1 MKKIN
6 CLFLAALLVLSA
18 GCKKGEEPL
27 PEDYFKITT
36 LAPDEVSTTGASLY
50 AKYESGNKY
59 REAERGIYVSGLIDE
74 IETTN
79 KIVCGTSP
87 EFAAVL
93 LKLSPNSA
101 YSYYAYAMID
111 GKEEKGET
119 ITFYTYTDE
128 GLSMNAVDLGI
139 GVLWAESNIGAA
151 LPQSFGE
158 RFAWGET
165 VTKEDFTYSNY
176 TYSDKPKV
184 LPREVDVASVRL
196 GGAWRMPVEE
206 DAQKLVN
213 ECNWEQTVIGG
224 VTGYKVSG
232 KKEGYTDNWIF
243 LPLTSSSSTG
253 AVWCASYND
262 GWGARCIHYSVPDG
276 QYEGQIYLSN
286 AHPSLGLRVRA
297 VCDRDDALRPQE

>member
-1 MKKIN
+1 MKNIN
-6 CLFLAALLVLSA
+6 YLFLAALLVLSA

-59 REAERGIYVSGLIDE
+59 REAERGIYVSGLIDG

-93 LKLSPNSA
+93 LKLTPNSA

-119 ITFYTYTDE
+119 VTFYTYTDE
-128 GLSMNAVDLGI
+128 GLAMNVVDLGI
-139 GVLWAESNIGAA
+139 GVLWAESNIGAV

-213 ECNWEQTVIGG
+213 ECNWEQMEIAGYK
-224 VTGYKVSG
+224 GYKVSG

-243 LPLTSSSSTG
+243 LPLTRTSDG
-253 AVWCASYND
+253 VLWCASYNE
-262 GWGARCIHYSVPDG
+262 GWGARCISYSVPDG
-276 QYEGQIYLSN
+276 EYEGHIYLSN
-286 AHPSLGLRVRA
+286 AHPSLGFRVRA
-297 VCDRDDALRPQE
+297 VCDRDDALRE

>member
-6 CLFLAALLVLSA
+6 CLFLAALLVLSV

-74 IETTN
+74 IEITN

-93 LKLSPNSA
+93 LKLTPNSE

-128 GLSMNAVDLGI
+128 GLAMDVVDLGI
-139 GVLWAESNIGAA
+139 GVLWAKSNIGAT
-151 LPQSFGE
+151 LPQSYGE

-165 VTKEDFTYSNY
+165 VTKEDFTASNY
-176 TYSDKPKV
+176 TYSDKPEV
-184 LPREVDVASVRL
+184 LPREADVASVRL
-196 GGAWRMPVEE
+196 GGLWRMPVEE
-206 DAQKLVN
+206 DARKLIE
-213 ECNWEQTVIGG
+213 ECNWEQSEIAGYK
-224 VTGYKVSG
+224 GYKVSG

-243 LPLTSSSSTG
+243 LPLTRTTNS
-253 AVWCASYND
+253 VLWCASYNA
-262 GWGARCIHYSVPDG
+262 GMGARCISFSVPDG
-276 QYEGQIYLSN
+276 QYEGSIALSN
-286 AHPSLGLRVRA
+286 ANPSLGFWTRA
-297 VCDRDDALRPQE
+297 VCDRDDALRP

>member
-1 MKKIN
+1 MKNIN
-6 CLFLAALLVLSA
+6 YLFLAALLVLSA
-18 GCKKGEEPL
+18 GCHKGEEPIA
-27 PEDYFKITT
+27 EDYFKITT
-36 LAPDEVSTTGASLY
+36 LLPDSITTTEASLY
-50 AKYESGNKY
+50 AKYESGSKY
-59 REAERGIYVSGLIDE
+59 QDAERGIYVSGLIDG
-74 IETTN
+74 IETMK
-79 KIVCGTSP
+79 KIVCEISP

-93 LKLSPNSA
+93 LKLSPNSE

-128 GLSMNAVDLGI
+128 GLAMDVVDLGI
-139 GVLWAESNIGAA
+139 GVLWAKSNIGAA
-151 LPQSFGE
+151 LPQSYGE

-213 ECNWEQTVIGG
+213 ECNWEQTEIAGYK
-224 VTGYKVSG
+224 GYKVSG

-243 LPLTSSSSTG
+243 LPLTRTSDG
-253 AVWCASYND
+253 VLWCASYNE
-262 GWGARCIHYSVPDG
+262 GWGARCISYSVPDG
-276 QYEGQIYLSN
+276 EYEGHIRLSN
-286 AHPSLGLRVRA
+286 AHPSLGFWVRA
-297 VCDRDDALRPQE
+297 VCDRDDALRP

>member
-50 AKYESGNKY
+50 AKYESGSKY
-59 REAERGIYVSGLIDE
+59 REAERGIYVTGLIDG

-93 LKLSPNSA
+93 LKLSPNSE

-165 VTKEDFTYSNY
+165 VTKEDFTASNY
-176 TYSDKPKV
+176 TYTEKPEV
-184 LPREVDVASVRL
+184 LPREADVASVRL
-196 GGAWRMPVEE
+196 GGLWRMPVEE

-276 QYEGQIYLSN
+276 EYEGQIYLSN

-297 VCDRDDALRPQE
+297 VCDRDDALRP

>member
-59 REAERGIYVSGLIDE
+59 REAERGIYVTGLIDG

-93 LKLSPNSA
+93 LKLTPNSE

-128 GLSMNAVDLGI
+128 GLAMDVVDLGI
-139 GVLWAESNIGAA
+139 GVLWAKSNIGAT
-151 LPQSFGE
+151 LPQSYGE
-158 RFAWGET
+158 RFAWGEA
-165 VTKEDFTYSNY
+165 VTKEDFTASNY
-176 TYSDKPKV
+176 TYSDKPEV
-184 LPREVDVASVRL
+184 LPREADVASVRL
-196 GGAWRMPVEE
+196 GGLWRMPVEE
-206 DAQKLVN
+206 DARKLIE
-213 ECNWEQTVIGG
+213 ECNWEQSEIAGYK
-224 VTGYKVSG
+224 GYKVSG

-243 LPLTSSSSTG
+243 LPLTRTTNS
-253 AVWCASYND
+253 VLWCASYNA
-262 GWGARCIHYSVPDG
+262 GMGARCISFSVPDG
-276 QYEGQIYLSN
+276 QYEGSIALSN
-286 AHPSLGLRVRA
+286 ANPSLGFWTRA
-297 VCDRDDALRPQE
+297 VCDRDDALRP